1 MKENESDNDIETD
14 NDDIVIVKRIKM
26 ILAPET
32 NITKMTVTMIKI
44 VMTRTR
50 TTKKV
55 HNENDS
61 ENDKGH
67 ECE

>member
-32 NITKMTVTMIKI
+32 NIT
-44 VMTRTR
+44 
-50 TTKKV
+50 
-55 HNENDS
+55 NDS
-61 ENDKGH
+61 DNDKDSDD
-67 ECE
+67 ENANDKKSAQ